1 MLCDSNYVH
10 DHSRHLKAVLSE
22 IKENGPEENLI
33 HSLLIELKFALV
45 NSINHDG
52 SPLYL
57 KRDDKFYLMLYTI
70 HDEAMN
76 RFPDWPHSHYS
87 FKWYLEI
94 IHAPVYFYLE
104 DDGQSIRPCEDLKLA
119 DGIIFDPED
128 IGLVIKA
135 ELLEKI
141 MEFFKINRFTA
152 LELKEIFDNVDNR
165 RLETLLSRN
174 PKDWDEI
181 IPEIGK
187 STMLYSIDVSETEEF
202 DVFDEVFNLF
212 RLSPYGYGK
221 EITLSTAK
229 DHEGGQYA
237 AVVNFKDA
245 VDHVLKFGLMG
256 LSISTSGGEA
266 YMSRALLVDKY
277 ELIEAHCDD
286 ERLRTSHE
294 SIFKL

>member
-1 MLCDSNYVH
+1 M
-10 DHSRHLKAVLSE
+10 
-22 IKENGPEENLI
+22 
-33 HSLLIELKFALV
+33 IE
-45 NSINHDG
+45 
-52 SPLYL
+52 
-57 KRDDKFYLMLYTI
+57 
-70 HDEAMN
+70 
-76 RFPDWPHSHYS
+76 
-87 FKWYLEI
+87 
-94 IHAPVYFYLE
+94 
-104 DDGQSIRPCEDLKLA
+104 
-119 DGIIFDPED
+119 
-128 IGLVIKA
+128 A

-152 LELKEIFDNVDNR
+152 LELKEIFDNVDNK
-165 RLETLLSRN
+165 RLEELLSMN

-187 STMLYSIDVSETEEF
+187 STMLYSIDVTETEEF

-229 DHEGGQYA
+229 DYERGQYA

-256 LSISTSGGEA
+256 LTINTSEGEA